1 MHARAL
7 FALLVV
13 AFALA
18 AQASGPTGARR
29 AQLVH
34 MVRED
39 CGSCHGMTLKGG
51 LGPPLLPEALAGKP
65 DDSLE
70 AVILNGRP
78 GTPMGPWRRFMSEE
92 EARWVVE
99 SLKKGFPSER

>member
-34 MVRED
+34 MVR
-39 CGSCHGMTLKGG
+39 TLV
-51 LGPPLLPEALAGKP
+51 
-65 DDSLE
+65 DSF
-70 AVILNGRP
+70 
-78 GTPMGPWRRFMSEE
+78 MGVTS
-92 EARWVVE
+92 
-99 SLKKGFPSER
+99 

>member
-51 LGPPLLPEALAGKP
+51 LGPPLLPAALAGK
-65 DDSLE
+65 DALSLE
-70 AVILNGRP
+70 ATILDGRP
-78 GTPMGPWRRFMSEE
+78 GTPMPPWRRFMTEDE
-92 EARWVVE
+92 VRWLVE
-99 SLKKGFPSER
+99 SLKKGLPNDQ